1 MSAMVLMRFLKC
13 GRDLGFLKCLRRR
26 EKRSL
31 HGGFLLKLSV
41 LLVFDLMMMLMLS
54 VGQVRVLSLSVTV

>member
-1 MSAMVLMRFLKC
+1 MSSQK
-13 GRDLGFLKCLRRR
+13 

-31 HGGFLLKLSV
+31 HGGFLLKPSV

>member
-1 MSAMVLMRFLKC
+1 MSAMALMRFLKC
-13 GRDLGFLKCLRRR
+13 GHDLGFLKCLRRR

-31 HGGFLLKLSV
+31 HGGLLLKPSV
-41 LLVFDLMMMLMLS
+41 LLVFDLMMMLMLF

>member
-1 MSAMVLMRFLKC
+1 MSAMALMRFLKC

-31 HGGFLLKLSV
+31 HGGLLLKPSV
-41 LLVFDLMMMLMLS
+41 LLVFDLMLMLFL
-54 VGQVRVLSLSVTV
+54 GQVRVLSLSVTV